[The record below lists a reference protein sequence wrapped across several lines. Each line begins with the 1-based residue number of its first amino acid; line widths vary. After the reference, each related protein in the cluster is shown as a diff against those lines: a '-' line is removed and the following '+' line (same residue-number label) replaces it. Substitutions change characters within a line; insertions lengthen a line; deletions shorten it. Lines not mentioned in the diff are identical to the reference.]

1 MIAEAF
7 NLHYQY
13 SKLVLGELYIILVYE
28 YDDNKMLNNSVGFK
42 SKHSPIEK
50 YINFLFERLFK

>member
-7 NLHYQY
+7 NLYYQY
-13 SKLVLGELYIILVYE
+13 SKLVLGELYMILVYE

-50 YINFLFERLFK
+50 YINFFI